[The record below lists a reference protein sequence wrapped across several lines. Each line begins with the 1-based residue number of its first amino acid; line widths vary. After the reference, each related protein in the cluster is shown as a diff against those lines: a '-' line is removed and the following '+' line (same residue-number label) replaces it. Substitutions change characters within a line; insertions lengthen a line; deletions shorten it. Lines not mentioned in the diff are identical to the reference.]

1 MLDFFSLLTGPPDER
16 LLEDDECRAKSPG
29 DVAKFDG
36 KIVYNPDGSAYI
48 IEDCDLLDD
57 EDSLQ
62 LPKQEGS
69 IVELPGE
76 RIRSIYAS
84 SSKIPCF

>member
-1 MLDFFSLLTGPPDER
+1 MMSPENSAADPSESDMDRNVENVDV
-16 LLEDDECRAKSPG
+16 DDDSKM

-48 IEDCDLLDD
+48 IEDCDDD
-57 EDSLQ
+57 DALQ

-69 IVELPGE
+69 IVELPG
-76 RIRSIYAS
+76 RSWL
-84 SSKIPCF
+84 